1 MKTFFPIA
9 LALLPLTGC
18 SHPLRPGQS
27 DVPLGLKARPGVFS
41 DINPRWSH
49 DGRRIAFLRATPDRK
64 MQLHVIDYALTQS
77 LGRPQAQLASE
88 LLCPDRPYSPALQ
101 RYNSPDTLVWSPHDR
116 SIAFER
122 LEWFTLGENERLP
135 GTGLWSFDT
144 TTHDV
149 QPLAVHSS
157 AYKDLFYYYH
167 APQWS
172 PDGRY
177 FAFVGEGINGQRV
190 IFVRPLPQNAKEV
203 MPRFDNYQDS
213 DWPAWRPDN
222 YQNGTEKE
230 RETKRK
236 QEIRRETPT
245 GIEQRGTRREQ
256 SGVKQPSLLAFR
268 QGIIHALATPTTETL
283 RLLSP
288 GNTARAS
295 ARELWRMRA
304 ESLRPLLKDYRPE
317 LAIAP
322 RVGHLVWSPDG
333 CKLAF
338 TLTPDANDYTLYAL
352 WIMNSDGTR
361 AHRISPADDNGY
373 LAPVWIDNSH
383 LGALSPQHGK
393 FDAVVLSLLDGHKR
407 ALGTIAA
414 SDCDWSPD
422 RSQIVYAL
430 PPDTQARP
438 SNITTLRLFRTG
450 ITLSEQIS
458 ANFRKK

>member
-1 MKTFFPIA
+1 MKMFFPIA
-9 LALLPLTGC
+9 LALLLLTGC
-18 SHPLRPGQS
+18 SRSLRPGQS
-27 DVPLGLKARPGVFS
+27 DVPPGLKARPGVFS

-49 DGRRIAFLRATPDRK
+49 DGKRIAFLRATPDRK
-64 MQLHVIDYALTQS
+64 VQLHIIDYALTTS
-77 LGRPQAQLASE
+77 LGQPQALLAAE

-101 RYNSPDTLVWSPHDR
+101 RYNSPDTLAWSPHDR

-122 LEWFTLGENERLP
+122 LEWFILGENERLP
-135 GTGLWSFDT
+135 GTGLWSCDT
-144 TTHDV
+144 TTHNV
-149 QPLAVHSS
+149 QPLAAHSS

-190 IFVRPLPQNAKEV
+190 IFVRPLQQNTKEV

-213 DWPAWRPDN
+213 DWPAWRPDEH
-222 YQNGTEKE
+222 QNKT
-230 RETKRK
+230 
-236 QEIRRETPT
+236 
-245 GIEQRGTRREQ
+245 
-256 SGVKQPSLLAFR
+256 VLAFR
-268 QGIIHALATPTTETL
+268 QGIIHAMATPTTETL

-295 ARELWRMRA
+295 AREIWRMRA

-322 RVGHLVWSPDG
+322 RAGHLVWSPDG
-333 CKLAF
+333 RKLAF
-338 TLTPDANDYTLYAL
+338 TLTPDANDYTRYAL
-352 WIMNSDGTR
+352 WIMNSDGSR
-361 AHRISPADDNGY
+361 AHRISPADGRGY

-393 FDAVVLSLLDGHKR
+393 FDVITLSLLDSHKR
-407 ALGTIAA
+407 ILGTIAG

-422 RSQIVYAL
+422 RRRIVYAL
-430 PPDTQARP
+430 PQDTQARP
-438 SNITTLRLFRTG
+438 FNITTLRLFRTG

-458 ANFRKK
+458 ANFRRK